1 MAWDDA
7 LPAEI
12 PQKHRPSATDSPNG
26 LQMPPRRLQEPRC
39 GPRPLFPV
47 PSLLPPSSHPGP
59 RGSLRPAERDTARNP
74 GRSGARGFSLEPFG
88 FYRVWAGHVVAG
100 PGRVAGGRSGLSS
113 PTELP
118 PAYLGVTRPAMN
130 W

>member
-26 LQMPPRRLQEPRC
+26 LQMPPRRLQEPRW
-39 GPRPLFPV
+39 GWAARRPTT
-47 PSLLPPSSHPGP
+47 P